1 MANKYAQSSG
11 NWSSGGAGGIW
22 YDSPT
27 GGNPVNKPTSGDNA
41 YILGGVAVTADED
54 ISCELIRPWNGSA
67 ETNGALAIPAST
79 TRTIVADL
87 YGGSAA
93 LITIS
98 GSTPGVTLKL
108 NGTLRPG
115 LSSSGYAL
123 YVTGGSP
130 TIEPASGGA
139 IHCVGGSGG
148 SSGEAL
154 LLNLSSGT
162 CSATITST
170 TGGSASGRVGTRIGG
185 SVALTVTGN
194 VLGGSASTTYGLQ
207 VGVSSTAIVQGT
219 VVGGSAANAFGMYVT
234 GTSAN
239 VTIAVAKGGSHVKA
253 ATLNCSL
260 GTVTINA
267 TDLTGVGPIIGGAT
281 YKLGHGVALNFQDS
295 NGARVIY
302 APRRRV
308 IVPLVQ

>member
-130 TIEPASGGA
+130 TIQPTTGGA
-139 IHCVGGSGG
+139 IHCVGGSGATG
-148 SSGEAL
+148 GEAML
-154 LLNLSSGT
+154 LYATST
-162 CSATITST
+162 ATITSA
-170 TGGSASGRVGTRIGG
+170 TGGSAAYRIGARIG
-185 SVALTVTGN
+185 SSANLTVTGD
-194 VLGGSASTTYGLQ
+194 VTGGTQSYAYGLQ
-207 VGVSSTAIVQGT
+207 VGGSSTAIVQGT
-219 VVGGSAANAFGMYVT
+219 VVGGSAAYAFGMYVN
-234 GTSAN
+234 GTSAD

-253 ATLNCSL
+253 AAVCALL
-260 GTVTINA
+260 GTVTILD
-267 TDLTGVGPIIGGAT
+267 TDLSGAGPIIGGAT